1 MARNHTRYLAVDE
14 RPLMQV
20 RRHPWVLARS
30 FLEAL
35 GAMIGATL
43 IGFVLSPE
51 DGSDL
56 IDTLVGLVAV
66 FFALRFVYHLW
77 EWWDHRVLVTNQR
90 VVEISGVVTRRVASM
105 PLTKVTDMTYQRSI
119 LGRLL
124 GYGDLVLESAGQK
137 QALELIDHIPDPDH
151 FYRAVTALVTAK
163 VAAMTASPQRPVPPP
178 PDEADDADED
188 DTGPLPRVIV

>member
-1 MARNHTRYLAVDE
+1 MARRSHTRYMAVDE
-14 RPLMQV
+14 RAFMQV

-30 FLEAL
+30 FLVAL
-35 GAMIGATL
+35 AAMIGATVV
-43 IGFVLSPE
+43 GFVLSPE
-51 DGSDL
+51 NGSDV

-66 FFALRFVYHLW
+66 FFALKFVYSLW

-90 VVEISGVVTRRVASM
+90 IIEISGVITRRVASM

-137 QALELIDHIPDPDH
+137 QALEHIDHIPDPDL
-151 FYRAVTALVTAK
+151 FYRTVTALVTAK
-163 VAAMTASPQRPVPPP
+163 AAVMSAPSRPETPQPA
-178 PDEADDADED
+178 ADGDED

>member
-30 FLEAL
+30 FLVAL
-35 GAMIGATL
+35 AAMIGATL
-43 IGFVLSPE
+43 VGFVLSPE
-51 DGSDL
+51 DGSDV

-66 FFALRFVYHLW
+66 FFALRFVYSLW
-77 EWWDHRVLVTNQR
+77 EWWDHRVLVTNER
-90 VVEISGVVTRRVASM
+90 VIEISGVITRRVASM
-105 PLTKVTDMTYQRSI
+105 PLTKVTDMTYQRSV

-137 QALELIDHIPDPDH
+137 QALERIDHIPDPDL
-151 FYRAVTALVTAK
+151 FYRTVTALVTAK
-163 VAAMTASPQRPVPPP
+163 AAGTTAPPRREASPRPA
-178 PDEADDADED
+178 EADED

>member
-1 MARNHTRYLAVDE
+1 MPRNHTRYMAVDE

-30 FLEAL
+30 FLIAL
-35 GAMIGATL
+35 AAMIGATL

-51 DGSDL
+51 SGSDV

-66 FFALRFVYHLW
+66 FFALRFVYSLW
-77 EWWDHRVLVTNQR
+77 EWWDHRVVVTNQR
-90 VVEISGVVTRRVASM
+90 IVEISGVITRRVASM
-105 PLTKVTDMTYQRSI
+105 PLTKVTDMTYQRSV

-124 GYGDLVLESAGQK
+124 GYGDLVLESAGQR
-137 QALELIDHIPDPDH
+137 QAFDHIDHIPDPDH
-151 FYRAVTALVTAK
+151 FYRTVTALVTAK
-163 VAAMTASPQRPVPPP
+163 AAATTALQHRAP
-178 PDEADDADED
+178 EETDED

>member
-30 FLEAL
+30 FLVAL
-35 GAMIGATL
+35 AAMIGATL
-43 IGFVLSPE
+43 VGFVLSPE
-51 DGSDL
+51 DGSDV

-66 FFALRFVYHLW
+66 FFALRFVYSLW
-77 EWWDHRVLVTNQR
+77 EWWDHRVLVTNER
-90 VVEISGVVTRRVASM
+90 VIEISGVITRRVASM
-105 PLTKVTDMTYQRSI
+105 PLTKVTDMTYQRSV

-137 QALELIDHIPDPDH
+137 QALERIDHIPDPDL
-151 FYRAVTALVTAK
+151 FYRTVTALVTAK
-163 VAAMTASPQRPVPPP
+163 AAGTTAPPRREAPPRPA
-178 PDEADDADED
+178 EADED